1 MSGSGPQ
8 DETGHAQIGKANGTV
23 IQGPDSPSSYGGHG
37 EPPQTASSYS
47 GIFNRM
53 GLPLPRSARV
63 KVDYELVQ
71 KDPKISEQLRAI
83 VHSKDVKGQRVMA
96 EGRRDNL
103 ITERTYE
110 LNRKRLEKWVSASY
124 NKLENNERPRSTRR
138 LKAPSHEELIQA
150 ALDGRMR
157 LQKIISITEG
167 DRQSA
172 HSATGRGGGVQSGR
186 QYSHMSQSGRAGQ
199 TLAGPVHGRYDILQD
214 PSYHGGA
221 LSSKAENYTDR
232 DPYGRGSSGPVA
244 NGNNVAIGSGRPH
257 RSKLVDLIN
266 GDTSRREGRPQ
277 REASGSDSRKNPGES
292 SSYGGQPDPILD
304 EPTKVDDIHLQID
317 DPKDRGGPR
326 RPGGADRDP
335 RRNLG
340 PYADEQDPFREVVSE
355 DAGDQAKH

>member
-1 MSGSGPQ
+1 M
-8 DETGHAQIGKANGTV
+8 HIGKANGKV
-23 IQGPDSPSSYGGHG
+23 IQGPDSPNSYSGHG
-37 EPPQTASSYS
+37 EPPHTVSSYS

-83 VHSKDVKGQRVMA
+83 VDFKDVKGQQVMD

-124 NKLENNERPRSTRR
+124 NKLEHSERPRSTR
-138 LKAPSHEELIQA
+138 KPKPPTQEELMQA

-172 HSATGRGGGVQSGR
+172 HSATGRPSGVQSGR

-199 TLAGPVHGRYDILQD
+199 TMAGPFHGSNNINQH
-214 PSYHGGA
+214 PSYRGGA

-232 DPYGRGSSGPVA
+232 DPYGRGSGGPAA
-244 NGNNVAIGSGRPH
+244 NGNNVLIGSGRPH

-266 GDTSRREGRPQ
+266 GDTSRTSGKPQ
-277 REASGSDSRKNPGES
+277 REASASDSRKDPAAS
-292 SSYGGQPDPILD
+292 SSYGGQHDPVPD
-304 EPTKVDDIHLQID
+304 EPTKVEDIHLQID

-326 RPGGADRDP
+326 RPGGVDRDP

-340 PYADEQDPFREVVSE
+340 EYADEHDPFREGISE
-355 DAGDQAKH
+355 DVGGQAKR